1 MTAPASFPPVDP
13 SMVTHDYV
21 LADTRRLIE
30 AAMGLIEIRRVV
42 GTESAFDILV
52 QMSVDDHSTLRAAAV
67 RTLAHPVFP

>member
-1 MTAPASFPPVDP
+1 MTAAGTFPPVDP
-13 SMVTHDYV
+13 AVVTHDYV
-21 LADTRRLIE
+21 LPDTQRLIE

-42 GTESAFDILV
+42 GAESAFDILV